1 MEKNFPQ
8 STKAYKEGLYY
19 LFEVLGYL
27 CSRFKI
33 YCLNPNILLINTIK
47 TLKRSRDINQLSVVT
62 RINRETHYSQ
72 NELNFSSYF
81 SSTK

>member
-33 YCLNPNILLINTIK
+33 YCLNPNILYLLINTLK
-47 TLKRSRDINQLSVVT
+47 TLKRLRDINQLSVVT
-62 RINRETHYSQ
+62 RLNRETQ
-72 NELNFSSYF
+72 
-81 SSTK
+81 